1 MAGDLRRPEIAVTPS
16 LAQAAPVGTARFE
29 GVPYALLCVME
40 PARLDALPFG
50 VVGLNPDGIVEI
62 YNRTEAHLAGLN
74 RDDVLGTHFFLSVA
88 QCMNNFLVAQRLE
101 DEDEVDAI
109 VAYVLTFR
117 MRPTPVRL
125 RLLKR
130 AGHARRFVLIQR

>member
-1 MAGDLRRPEIAVTPS
+1 MPTRDPAVTTLVTQAPS
-16 LAQAAPVGTARFE
+16 LGTARFE

-40 PARLDALPFG
+40 PARVDALPFG
-50 VVGLNPDGIVEI
+50 VVGLNPDGVVEV
-62 YNRTEAHLAGLN
+62 YNQTEATLAGLK
-74 RDDVLGTHFFLSVA
+74 RDDVIGSHFFLSVA

-101 DEDEVDAI
+101 DEDDVDAI

-125 RLLKR
+125 RLLKQS
-130 AGHARRFVLIQR
+130 GYSRRFVLIQR

>member
-1 MAGDLRRPEIAVTPS
+1 MTAL
-16 LAQAAPVGTARFE
+16 LAQVPQSGTARFE
-29 GVPYALLCVME
+29 RVPHAVLCVME
-40 PARLDALPFG
+40 PASLDALPFG
-50 VVGLNPDGIVEI
+50 VVGLDREGIVEV
-62 YNRTEAHLAGLN
+62 YNKTEATLAGLN
-74 RDDVLGTHFFLSVA
+74 RDDIIGTHFFLSVA

-101 DEDEVDAI
+101 DEDDVDAI

-130 AGHARRFVLIQR
+130 AGHPRRFVLIER

>member
-1 MAGDLRRPEIAVTPS
+1 MTLSAS
-16 LAQAAPVGTARFE
+16 LVQAAPPST
-29 GVPYALLCVME
+29 
-40 PARLDALPFG
+40 ARLDALPFG
-50 VVGLNPDGIVEI
+50 VVGLNGEGIVEV
-62 YNRTEAHLAGLN
+62 YNETEAKLAGLN
-74 RDDVLGTHFFLSVA
+74 RDDVIGAHFFLSVA

-101 DEDEVDAI
+101 DEEDVDAI

-130 AGHARRFVLIQR
+130 AGHSRRFVLIQR

>member
-1 MAGDLRRPEIAVTPS
+1 MPHAV
-16 LAQAAPVGTARFE
+16 
-29 GVPYALLCVME
+29 LCVMD

-50 VVGLNPDGIVEI
+50 VVGLNPEGIVEV
-62 YNRTEAHLAGLN
+62 YNKTEAQFSGL
-74 RDDVLGTHFFLSVA
+74 RREDVIGVHYFLSVA

-125 RLLKR
+125 RLLKQ
-130 AGHARRFVLIQR
+130 GGQARRFVLIQW